1 MPTFG
6 TNNMR
11 LKLPLYQKILIG
23 MLLGVAYG
31 WLSIQQE
38 WQFFTFN
45 YIQPLGDVFMRL
57 LQLIAVPL
65 VIASLVTG
73 LAQMKDIAS
82 LGRMGIRS
90 LILFL
95 TTTSLAVAIG
105 LGIANLV
112 KPGEQLPSQ
121 VRTQLQESYTTSEAG
136 NGQLLTRQQQVENQ
150 PALQFIT
157 DSVPKNIFGAASDN
171 GNMLQVITFALLLG
185 LSLVLIPAEQGKP
198 LLNFFESLNAVVLKM
213 VDLIMSVAPLGVA
226 ALMASVLSNL
236 AAKSGGAV
244 ELLLALGTYALC
256 VIAGILIL
264 MFLVNPLVM
273 FVFAKKFKFADL
285 KQFYSAVFPAQLLA
299 FSTSSSA
306 ATLPLTFE
314 RVEQHLKVRPRV
326 AGFVLPLGATINM
339 DGTSLYQGVAAV
351 FIAQAFGLDLSFSE
365 QLTLLLTSVLASI
378 GSAAVPGAGMVML
391 VIVLKSIGM
400 DAAGIALIIA
410 PDRLLDM
417 FRTSANVTSDCM
429 ISYIVN
435 SHETGD

>member
-1 MPTFG
+1 
-6 TNNMR
+6 MR

>member
-1 MPTFG
+1 
-6 TNNMR
+6 
-11 LKLPLYQKILIG
+11 

-185 LSLVLIPAEQGKP
+185 LSLVLIPAEQG
-198 LLNFFESLNAVVLKM
+198 
-213 VDLIMSVAPLGVA
+213 
-226 ALMASVLSNL
+226 
-236 AAKSGGAV
+236 
-244 ELLLALGTYALC
+244 
-256 VIAGILIL
+256 
-264 MFLVNPLVM
+264 
-273 FVFAKKFKFADL
+273 
-285 KQFYSAVFPAQLLA
+285 
-299 FSTSSSA
+299 
-306 ATLPLTFE
+306 
-314 RVEQHLKVRPRV
+314 
-326 AGFVLPLGATINM
+326 
-339 DGTSLYQGVAAV
+339 
-351 FIAQAFGLDLSFSE
+351 
-365 QLTLLLTSVLASI
+365 
-378 GSAAVPGAGMVML
+378 
-391 VIVLKSIGM
+391 
-400 DAAGIALIIA
+400 
-410 PDRLLDM
+410 
-417 FRTSANVTSDCM
+417 
-429 ISYIVN
+429 
-435 SHETGD
+435 

>member
-1 MPTFG
+1 
-6 TNNMR
+6 
-11 LKLPLYQKILIG
+11 

>member
-1 MPTFG
+1 
-6 TNNMR
+6 MR

-82 LGRMGIRS
+82 LGRLGIRT

-95 TTTSLAVAIG
+95 TTTFLAVAIG

-112 KPGEQLPSQ
+112 KPGERLPSS

-185 LSLVLIPAEQGKP
+185 LALVLIPAEQGRP
-198 LLNFFESLNAVVLKM
+198 LLSFFESLNAVVLKM

-264 MFLVNPLVM
+264 MFLMNPLVM
-273 FVFAKKFKFADL
+273 LVFAKKFKLADL

>member
-1 MPTFG
+1 
-6 TNNMR
+6 
-11 LKLPLYQKILIG
+11 
-23 MLLGVAYG
+23 
-31 WLSIQQE
+31 
-38 WQFFTFN
+38 
-45 YIQPLGDVFMRL
+45 
-57 LQLIAVPL
+57 
-65 VIASLVTG
+65 
-73 LAQMKDIAS
+73 MKDIAS
-82 LGRMGIRS
+82 LGRLGVRTV
-90 LILFL
+90 ILFL
-95 TTTSLAVAIG
+95 TTTFLAVAIG
-105 LGIANLV
+105 LGIANLIQ
-112 KPGEQLPSQ
+112 PGNQLPLSIRQ
-121 VRTQLQESYTTSEAG
+121 ELQASYTSEEAG
-136 NGQLLTRQQQVENQ
+136 NGQLSNKQKQVEAQ

-185 LSLVLIPAEQGKP
+185 LAMVMVPAEQGKP

-213 VDLIMSVAPLGVA
+213 VDLIMSVAPIGVA

-236 AAKSGGAV
+236 AAKSGGALD
-244 ELLLALGTYALC
+244 LLLALGSYALC
-256 VIAGILIL
+256 VIGGIFIL
-264 MFLVNPLVM
+264 LFVMNPLVL
-273 FVFAKKFKFADL
+273 FLFAKKFRFEDL
-285 KQFYSAVFPAQLLA
+285 KRFYAAVFPAQLLA

-351 FIAQAFGLDLSFSE
+351 FIAQAFGLDLSFSD

-417 FRTSANVTSDCM
+417 FRTTANVTSDCM
-429 ISYIVN
+429 VSYIVN

>member
-1 MPTFG
+1 
-6 TNNMR
+6 
-11 LKLPLYQKILIG
+11 

-31 WLSIQQE
+31 WFSIQQE

-82 LGRMGIRS
+82 LGRMGIRT
-90 LILFL
+90 LIVFL
-95 TTTSLAVAIG
+95 TTTFLAVAIG

-112 KPGEQLPSQ
+112 KPGERLPSG
-121 VRTQLQESYTTSEAG
+121 VRNQLQESYTTSEAG

-185 LSLVLIPAEQGKP
+185 LALVLVPAEQGRP

-236 AAKSGGAV
+236 AAKSGGTL

-256 VIAGILIL
+256 VVAGIFIL

-273 FVFAKKFKFADL
+273 LVFAKKFRFSDL

-429 ISYIVN
+429 VSYIVN
-435 SHETGD
+435 SHESGD